1 MKKSNVSCFV
11 RCKDRA
17 KANIQT
23 LIFDFLTTLFVLSYF
38 CAQQDV
44 VFPFY
49 FPSVGADA
57 TSWPA
62 KSNFCRQRHKPYTY
76 FMFIRGTGVLVIAE
90 TVGVMKKRTVSQA
103 ITGQSSLF
111 SLFDGRFLRARTR
124 RKSFS
129 FFHHYLSL
137 FLISD
142 IFPLIVSEINGV
154 IDEW

>member
-1 MKKSNVSCFV
+1 
-11 RCKDRA
+11 
-17 KANIQT
+17 
-23 LIFDFLTTLFVLSYF
+23 
-38 CAQQDV
+38 
-44 VFPFY
+44 
-49 FPSVGADA
+49 
-57 TSWPA
+57 
-62 KSNFCRQRHKPYTY
+62 
-76 FMFIRGTGVLVIAE
+76 MFIRGTGVLVIAE

-154 IDEW
+154 IDE